1 MIAAQGRDKGVVSAF
16 YMCEYPVFPKPFVKK
31 AVFFL
36 QWYLILF
43 QN

>member
-16 YMCEYPVFPKPFVKK
+16 YMCGYPVFPFVKK
-31 AVFFL
+31 AVFLSSRFL
-36 QWYLILF
+36 SFF